1 MDIRNIYSSDKTD
14 KEQEL
19 QAFIYELKKQ
29 LEVLLEENSKLSKK
43 AINFTKL
50 EKLEKLLKDKEFKLN
65 NLENDNILYKDKLN
79 QYEKELI
86 SLEEIKKNNVM
97 LSQGQNTLEKNNNK
111 LKKKQ
116 LEYTSKIEEQDNEIK
131 NLKDYFR
138 LKRPNE
144 KNIL

>member
-1 MDIRNIYSSDKTD
+1 LNDRIKELEEYRSLVGKLRARQIDIKKSSDKSDVELELDRMDIRNIYSSDKTD

-79 QYEKELI
+79 
-86 SLEEIKKNNVM
+86 
-97 LSQGQNTLEKNNNK
+97 
-111 LKKKQ
+111 
-116 LEYTSKIEEQDNEIK
+116 
-131 NLKDYFR
+131 
-138 LKRPNE
+138 
-144 KNIL
+144 